1 MLQTLEEQRK
11 QKYLKIDLYWN
22 DNFYGGKIFCRSI
35 DTSMIGPQIG
45 LLPDLEVINFSNGA
59 NTLGVTWFW
68 GNLRKVSFVS

>member
-35 DTSMIGPQIG
+35 DTSMIGP
-45 LLPDLEVINFSNGA
+45 
-59 NTLGVTWFW
+59 
-68 GNLRKVSFVS
+68 